1 MVKKVLK
8 SAGPFVLAIVAAA
21 VIAVVVV
28 ELRDSGGDSGSSGF
42 EPPIPAVEYLYLD
55 GDRVLEYLAEVE
67 GGEVG
72 SVKRISQEI
81 RKVEAGVAQGPFNVG
96 ASAQHVNS
104 AESTVVRTKA
114 SALGLLI
121 KKLEDA
127 ENDFVDYHD
136 VTLSRAQDAWDIR
149 EGMLVKFVTHSLLSP
164 GYIRP
169 YVVVR
174 QSATLSALFPRGT
187 DSATAAGRAA
197 KQQQR
202 AESFARQVGPNP
214 RLTFAVSPP
223 PHEGAKKRLK
233 ILLPMSYSGLTEER
247 SLLEKGPDEFT
258 GGRLVVF
265 GKVIRLFKHRVHCD
279 ENVCFGRRQPEYTDY
294 ATRETWRHPLE
305 GASNYLIEH
314 VSHSCLAHRSE
325 IEKRELHR
333 MLAGP
338 IPQLKGRACFL
349 RKLKRQTELYAP
361 GAVILPIAIWK

>member
-1 MVKKVLK
+1 MVKKVAPYVV
-8 SAGPFVLAIVAAA
+8 AGLAAA
-21 VIAVVVV
+21 AIAVVFV
-28 ELRDSGGDSGSSGF
+28 EVWGSGKDSGDSSF
-42 EPPIPAVEYLYLD
+42 EAPIPAVEFLYLD
-55 GDRVLEYLAEVE
+55 GERVLEYLAEVE

-81 RKVEAGVAQGPFNVG
+81 RKVEAGVAQGPFDVG

-104 AESTVVRTKA
+104 AESTVIRTKA

-121 KKLEDA
+121 SKLEQ
-127 ENDFVDYHD
+127 NKRDFVHYHD
-136 VTLSRAQDAWDIR
+136 VELNRARDLWDVR

-174 QSATLSALFPRGT
+174 QSATLAALFPRGQRGSV
-187 DSATAAGRAA
+187 DAGRAA
-197 KQQQR
+197 DQRRR

-223 PHEGAKKRLK
+223 PYDGANRRLK

-265 GKVIRLFKHRVHCD
+265 GKVIRLFKHRVHCN
-279 ENVCFGRRQPEYTDY
+279 ERGCYGKAEPEYTDY

-314 VSHSCLAHRSE
+314 VSHSCLAHRNRT
-325 IEKRELHR
+325 EKRQFHR
-333 MLAGP
+333 LEVGA
-338 IPQLKGRACFL
+338 IPQLEGRACFL
-349 RKLKRQTELYAP
+349 RKLARQTELHAP

>member
-1 MVKKVLK
+1 MLRKVT
-8 SAGPFVLAIVAAA
+8 PFVIAGVAAA
-21 VIAVVVV
+21 VIAVVYV
-28 ELRDSGGDSGSSGF
+28 ELWGSGSDSGDPGF
-42 EPPIPAVEYLYLD
+42 EARIPAVEYLYLD
-55 GDRVLEYLAEVE
+55 GERVLEYLAELE

-81 RKVEAGVAQGPFNVG
+81 RKVEAGVAQGPFDVG
-96 ASAQHVNS
+96 ASAQRVNS
-104 AESTVVRTKA
+104 AESTVIRTKS

-121 KKLEDA
+121 AKLEDSKRDYV
-127 ENDFVDYHD
+127 DFHD
-136 VTLSRAQDAWDIR
+136 VKLNRAQDVWDVR

-174 QSATLSALFPRGT
+174 QSATLAALFPRGPEGE
-187 DSATAAGRAA
+187 AAAGRAD
-197 KQQQR
+197 KQRQR

-223 PHEGAKKRLK
+223 PQDGAKKRLK
-233 ILLPMSYSGLTEER
+233 VLLPMSYRGLTEER

-265 GKVIRLFKHRVHCD
+265 GKVIRLFKHRVHCND
-279 ENVCFGRRQPEYTDY
+279 RGCFGKAAPEYTDY

-314 VSHSCLAHRSE
+314 VSHSCHAHRTRA
-325 IEKRELHR
+325 EKRRWLRRHEGNMPR
-333 MLAGP
+333 
-338 IPQLKGRACFL
+338 LKGRSCFL
-349 RKLKRQTELYAP
+349 RKLSRQTELHAP

>member
-1 MVKKVLK
+1 MVKKIVK
-8 SAGPFVLAIVAAA
+8 RAWPFVLAIVAAA
-21 VIAVVVV
+21 AIAIVIV

-121 KKLEDA
+121 AKLEDA

-136 VTLSRAQDAWDIR
+136 VTLSRAHDAWDIR

-187 DSATAAGRAA
+187 DSATAASRAA
-197 KQQQR
+197 KQRQR

-223 PHEGAKKRLK
+223 PHDGAKKRLK

-265 GKVIRLFKHRVHCD
+265 GKVIRLFKHRVHC
-279 ENVCFGRRQPEYTDY
+279 NAQGCFGKSAPEYTDY

-305 GASNYLIEH
+305 GASNFLIEY
-314 VSHSCLAHRSE
+314 VSHSCHAKRSRA
-325 IEKRELHR
+325 EKRRWHGQHGGKMPPLE
-333 MLAGP
+333 
-338 IPQLKGRACFL
+338 GRYCFL
-349 RKLKRQTELYAP
+349 RKLKRQTELHAP
-361 GAVILPIAIWK
+361 GAVVLPIAIWK

>member
-1 MVKKVLK
+1 MVKKV
-8 SAGPFVLAIVAAA
+8 APFVVAGLAAA
-21 VIAVVVV
+21 AIAVAFV
-28 ELRDSGGDSGSSGF
+28 ELLGSGRGSGDSSF
-42 EPPIPAVEYLYLD
+42 EPRIPAVEFLYLD
-55 GDRVLEYLAEVE
+55 GERVLEYLAEVE

-81 RKVEAGVAQGPFNVG
+81 RKVEAGVSQGPFDVG

-104 AESTVVRTKA
+104 AESTVIRTKS

-121 KKLEDA
+121 AKLEDS
-127 ENDFVDYHD
+127 ERDYVNYHD
-136 VTLSRAQDAWDIR
+136 VKLNRAQDVRNIR

-174 QSATLSALFPRGT
+174 QSATLAALFPRGS
-187 DSATAAGRAA
+187 DGEGDAGRAA
-197 KQQQR
+197 EQQQR
-202 AESFARQVGPNP
+202 AEFFARQVGPDP

-223 PHEGAKKRLK
+223 PLDGASKRLK
-233 ILLPMSYSGLTEER
+233 ILLPMSYRGLTEER

-265 GKVIRLFKHRVHCD
+265 GKVIRLFKHRVHCKED
-279 ENVCFGRRQPEYTDY
+279 LCFGRAAPEYTDY

-325 IEKRELHR
+325 AEKRKFQRLRVGAVPRLE
-333 MLAGP
+333 
-338 IPQLKGRACFL
+338 GRTCFL
-349 RKLKRQTELYAP
+349 RKLKRQTELHAP

>member
-1 MVKKVLK
+1 MVRKVLE
-8 SAGPFVLAIVAAA
+8 SVWPFVVAIVVAA
-21 VIAVVVV
+21 VIAVVFV
-28 ELRDSGGDSGSSGF
+28 EVRDSDGDAGGSGF

-96 ASAQHVNS
+96 ASAQHVSS

-121 KKLEDA
+121 AKLEDA

-136 VTLSRAQDAWDIR
+136 VTLSRAHDAWDIR

-174 QSATLSALFPRGT
+174 QSATLAALFPRGPSG
-187 DSATAAGRAA
+187 DAAAERADE
-197 KQQQR
+197 QRQR

-223 PHEGAKKRLK
+223 PHDGAKKRLK

-265 GKVIRLFKHRVHCD
+265 GKVIRRFKHRVHCD
-279 ENVCFGRRQPEYTDY
+279 GRNCFGKADPEYTDY

-314 VSHSCLAHRSE
+314 VSHSCHAKRSRA
-325 IEKRELHR
+325 EKRRWHGQHGGKMPPLE
-333 MLAGP
+333 
-338 IPQLKGRACFL
+338 GRYCFL
-349 RKLKRQTELYAP
+349 RKLKRQTELHAP

>member
-1 MVKKVLK
+1 MFGKVAPYVG
-8 SAGPFVLAIVAAA
+8 AGLAAA
-21 VIAVVVV
+21 AIAVVLVA
-28 ELRDSGGDSGSSGF
+28 LLGSDGDSGDSGF
-42 EPPIPAVEYLYLD
+42 EPRIPAAEFLYLD

-81 RKVEAGVAQGPFNVG
+81 RKVEAGVAQGPFEVG
-96 ASAQHVNS
+96 ASAQRVNS
-104 AESTVVRTKA
+104 AESTVIRTKS

-121 KKLEDA
+121 AKLEDS
-127 ENDFVDYHD
+127 ERDYVDFHD
-136 VTLSRAQDAWDIR
+136 VKLNRAQDVWDVR

-174 QSATLSALFPRGT
+174 QSATLAALFPRGPNGE
-187 DSATAAGRAA
+187 AAADRAE
-197 KQQQR
+197 KQRER

-223 PHEGAKKRLK
+223 PREEAKKRLK
-233 ILLPMSYSGLTEER
+233 ILLPMSYRGLTEER

-265 GKVIRLFKHRVHCD
+265 GKVIRLFKHRVHCND
-279 ENVCFGRRQPEYTDY
+279 RGCFGKSEPDYTDY

-314 VSHSCLAHRSE
+314 VSHSCLAHRTGA
-325 IEKRELHR
+325 EKRQFNLLR
-333 MLAGP
+333 VGA
-338 IPQLKGRACFL
+338 IPQLEGRSCFL
-349 RKLKRQTELYAP
+349 RKLKRQTELHAP